1 MNLTRILA
9 TEADLKA
16 LDLYSDLL
24 SLPKNIEAEAEN
36 QPQDLPEIAVDD
48 TASVDDGSNQKGI
61 SKRELGRLK
70 HKKALLRL
78 QETSCGEILDDGQE
92 CKRLKSPQAGEL

>member
-1 MNLTRILA
+1 MNMTRILA

-24 SLPKNIEAEAEN
+24 LLPKNVEAEGEDRT
-36 QPQDLPEIAVDD
+36 QDISEIAVSDAAA
-48 TASVDDGSNQKGI
+48 TVDGGSNEKGM

-70 HKKALLRL
+70 HKKALQYL
-78 QETSCGEILDDGQE
+78 QEGICGESLDVGEE
-92 CKRLKSPQAGEL
+92 CKRLKSPQI